1 MDGRSVAALLLRVFR
16 NKQWERDMKNV
27 CLIFSLVVSAGLMYT
42 PAAHGQRAQTGQT
55 GQTDQTGQT
64 RQKGQTG
71 TTQGSFLNK
80 AMEMNQAEINLSK
93 MAQNKAENEMVKEYA
108 DMMVQDHTQA
118 LDELRNAAGGSQSEP
133 SLTKEHQQMSEK
145 LSRLSGDAFD
155 KAYMDAM
162 VRDHQQ
168 AIQAFQKVENTGA
181 GSTRQKP
188 GENTKSDAD
197 IAREMMPTLQKHLTE
212 AEQID
217 QNIGGTATIK

>member
-1 MDGRSVAALLLRVFR
+1 
-16 NKQWERDMKNV
+16 MKNV
-27 CLIFSLVVSAGLMYT
+27 CLIFSLVVSAGLMCA
-42 PAAHGQRAQTGQT
+42 PAAHGQKGQT
-55 GQTDQTGQT
+55 GQTDQTGQTGKTGQT

-93 MAQNKAENEMVKEYA
+93 MAQNKAENQMVKEYA

-133 SLTKEHQQMSEK
+133 SLSKEHQQMSEK

-168 AIQAFQKVENTGA
+168 AIQAFQKAENTGG

-188 GENTKSDAD
+188 GTDNTKSDAD
-197 IAREMMPTLQKHLTE
+197 IAREMLPTLQKHLTE
-212 AEQID
+212 AEQIN
-217 QNIGGTATIK
+217 QNIGGSATIK